1 MEAPGGASGP
11 DLIDRMLSQAHRFS
25 FFQAVQ
31 LLQRSDP
38 AAVGVGR
45 GGPPHRESLRF
56 RPALSLDFPR
66 AELAS
71 IEPLADGDD
80 RRRYRM
86 EVRFLGLYGS
96 VSPLPTFFTE
106 DLLHETGED
115 SLVRGFLDLFH
126 HRLLSLLYRCWEKY
140 RYHVQFR
147 AGGRDELSRRLYC
160 LMGIGVTEPPPEA
173 AVQPVHLLRYLGL
186 FSRRP
191 RSAEAL
197 ACMLRDYFGGLPV
210 AITQFVARTVL
221 IPAGQRSRLGEAN
234 ARLGEDLCLGERV
247 VDRAASFRIGVG
259 PMDLAPFQS
268 LLPGSPGFRAL
279 ETMTRLFITDRL
291 DFEVELILRREEVP
305 ELRLSRGESA
315 GRLGHTTWLG
325 KPPEDGRVRMREPF
339 LPPTE

>member
-1 MEAPGGASGP
+1 MEAPGGTPGP

-31 LLQRSDP
+31 LLQSSDP
-38 AAVGVGR
+38 SGVGVGR

-56 RPALSLDFPR
+56 RPALSLGFPK

-71 IEPLADGDD
+71 IEPLADGDG

-86 EVRFLGLYGS
+86 EVGFFGLYGT

-106 DLLHETGED
+106 DLLHEDGD
-115 SLVRGFLDLFH
+115 GSLVRGFLDLFH

-160 LMGIGVTEPPPEA
+160 LMGIGVAEPPPGA

-186 FSRRP
+186 FGLRP
-191 RSAEAL
+191 RSATAL

-210 AITQFVARTVL
+210 EITQFVARTVP
-221 IPAGQRSRLGEAN
+221 IPADQSNRLGEAN
-234 ARLGEDLCLGERV
+234 ARLGEDLCLGGRV

-259 PMDLAPFQS
+259 PMDLEPFLS

-279 ETMTRLFITDRL
+279 ETMTRLFTTDRL
-291 DFEVELILRREEVP
+291 DFEVELILQREEIP
-305 ELRLSRGESA
+305 DLQLCGDETA

-325 KPPEDGRVRMREPF
+325 PPPEDGRVRMREPF
-339 LPPTE
+339 LPPAG